1 MTSWEWGLVILLA
14 VSAVQQLAATVLF
27 WFRSRPQPTPA
38 LQSENTTLPPVTV
51 LLPIRGFDDRLRETI
66 RGLKNQN
73 YPNASVL
80 IVLDDADGT
89 VEPLLRQELQDAANF
104 EIQPLVTRL
113 TTCGLKNSAVLQATE
128 SLPAE
133 CEIVAFIDS
142 DVVPHETWLSEL
154 VAPLANHQADCTY
167 GCRWY
172 TIPDQ
177 KLGTIW
183 RYVWCA
189 ASIVS
194 STVRNLPWGGSLA
207 VRRAI
212 LDEPNLRERWT
223 NAGCEDLPLSAHLK
237 KTGRRLQCVTR
248 LVMVEPSSCSLATYR
263 TFTSRQMLWVRL
275 YRPDAFWPASV
286 IYLGTTIGLWGLTIA
301 AILRMV
307 QADWAIVGQL
317 VGVLAI
323 YLGLAQALLLLIEK
337 RVRGLIAH
345 RMMLPKSFGFRCRAV
360 MLAASWLTPELIFQ
374 AVITRRI
381 VWRGV
386 KYDVRKPYGV
396 RRLTHDDNRESGEP
410 SQSMVS
416 QRSG

>member
-14 VSAVQQLAATVLF
+14 VSAVQQVAATVLF
-27 WFRSRPQPTPA
+27 WFRSRPRPTA
-38 LQSENTTLPPVTV
+38 QSETVSLPAVTV

-66 RGLKNQN
+66 RGLTNQD
-73 YPNASVL
+73 YPNMSVR
-80 IVLDDADGT
+80 IILDDPDGT
-89 VEPLLRQELQDAANF
+89 TEPLLRDELQDASNF

-128 SLPAE
+128 TLPAE
-133 CEIVAFIDS
+133 CGVVAFIDS

-154 VAPLANHQADCTY
+154 VAPLASDQADCTY

-172 TIPDQ
+172 TVPDRR
-177 KLGTIW
+177 LGTIW

-212 LDEPNLRERWT
+212 LDEPELRERWSH
-223 NAGCEDLPLSAHLK
+223 AGCEDLPLSAHLRR
-237 KTGRRLQCVTR
+237 TGRKLRCVTR
-248 LVMVEPSSCSLATYR
+248 LVMVEPSSCSMASYR

-286 IYLGTTIGLWGLTIA
+286 IYLGTTIALWGLTVA
-301 AILRMV
+301 AGMRTW
-307 QADWAIVGQL
+307 QADWAVLGQL

-323 YLGLAQALLLLIEK
+323 YLVVAYALLLLIER

-345 RMMLPKSFGFRCRAV
+345 RLTLSNRFGVFSRAV

-396 RRLTHDDNRESGEP
+396 RRLTFDSTDQTEETTQPIMSR
-410 SQSMVS
+410 
-416 QRSG
+416 

>member
-14 VSAVQQLAATVLF
+14 VSAVQQVAATVLF
-27 WFRSRPQPTPA
+27 WFRSRPRPTP
-38 LQSENTTLPPVTV
+38 QPETVSLPAVTV

-66 RGLKNQN
+66 RGLTNQD
-73 YPNASVL
+73 YPNMFVR
-80 IVLDDADGT
+80 IILDDPDGT
-89 VEPLLRQELQDAANF
+89 TEPLLRDELHDAANF

-128 SLPAE
+128 TLPAE
-133 CEIVAFIDS
+133 CEVVAFIDS

-154 VAPLANHQADCTY
+154 VAPLASDQADCTY

-172 TIPDQ
+172 TVPDRR
-177 KLGTIW
+177 LGTIW

-212 LDEPNLRERWT
+212 LDEPELRERWSH
-223 NAGCEDLPLSAHLK
+223 AGCEDLPLSAHLRR
-237 KTGRRLQCVTR
+237 TGRKLRCVTR
-248 LVMVEPSSCSLATYR
+248 LVMVEPSSCSMASYR
-263 TFTSRQMLWVRL
+263 TFTSRQILWVRL

-286 IYLGTTIGLWGLTIA
+286 IYLGTTIALWGLTVA
-301 AILRMV
+301 AAVRTW
-307 QADWAIVGQL
+307 QADWTILGQL
-317 VGVLAI
+317 VGVLTI
-323 YLGLAQALLLLIEK
+323 YLAVAYALLLLIET

-345 RMMLPKSFGFRCRAV
+345 RMTLSNRFGLLSRSV

-396 RRLTHDDNRESGEP
+396 RRLTFDPASETEEATQPMMSR
-410 SQSMVS
+410 
-416 QRSG
+416 